1 VGLDHDA
8 TPPMRRTARED
19 VGRAGR
25 FALTRDRV
33 VWPGGDA
40 GEYVFLRAPDSVFM
54 VPLAAAGRTTL
65 VRQWRYPWG
74 ESSWEVPAG
83 TLEEGEDPLAGANRE
98 LAEEAGLEAA
108 DWTPLGVAHGSA
120 VLDSRQHLFL
130 ARGLRP
136 VERAPE
142 AYERDMITR
151 ELPLSEALDEAMS
164 GGIAHSGS
172 IAALTR
178 ASWSLGLRLR

>member
-1 VGLDHDA
+1 MGLDHDA

-25 FALTRDRV
+25 LVLTRDRV
-33 VWPGGDA
+33 AWPGGDT
-40 GEYVFLRAPDSVFM
+40 GEFAFVRAPDSVFM
-54 VPLAAAGRTTL
+54 VPLDAAGRTTL

-83 TLEEGEDPLAGANRE
+83 TLEEGEDPLEGAHRE

-108 DWTPLGVAHGSA
+108 EWTPLGVVHGSA
-120 VLDSRQHLFL
+120 VLDNRQHLFL
-130 ARGLRP
+130 ARGLRR
-136 VERAPE
+136 VERTPE

-151 ELPLSEALDEAMS
+151 QLPLRDALDEALR

-172 IAALTR
+172 IAALAR
-178 ASWSLGLRLR
+178 AARSAGLL

>member
-1 VGLDHDA
+1 
-8 TPPMRRTARED
+8 MRRTGGED

-25 FALTRDRV
+25 FALTRDQV

-54 VPLAAAGRTTL
+54 VPLDGAGRTTL

-83 TLEEGEDPLAGANRE
+83 TLEKGEDPLAGAHRE

-108 DWTPLGVAHGSA
+108 EWTQLGVVHGSA
-120 VLDSRQHLFL
+120 VLDNRQHLFL
-130 ARGLRP
+130 AQGLKL
-136 VERAPE
+136 VESALE
-142 AYERDMITR
+142 AYERDLISLQ
-151 ELPLSEALDEAMS
+151 LPLAEALDEALS

-178 ASWSLGLRLR
+178 AARHLGLL